1 MNIFKYRIVSS
12 LFSSPSFFLF
22 LLFIHQLY
30 RDFHFPIESE
40 NACRGGEQGKFN
52 LKNLVLNYAFADG
65 IFHGEIDFTRSFP
78 VSLLEPT
85 NPLLPALRHSSAASF
100 VPQLRNSSKVSLEK
114 GYILT
119 FIFFETIV
127 IERTASTGNSNRT
140 KSSKPDLTNKRFLV
154 LPPLL
159 VTTFGSM
166 STRKLFPSDLI

>member
-1 MNIFKYRIVSS
+1 MAVLINALHNSPISRGEYFQIRIVSS
-12 LFSSPSFFLF
+12 YRHFFSFLLSFFFYLS
-22 LLFIHQLY
+22 LY
-30 RDFHFPIESE
+30 RDFHFPIESK
-40 NACRGGEQGKFN
+40 NACRGGGRGQGKFN

-65 IFHGEIDFTRSFP
+65 IFHREIDFTRSFP
-78 VSLLEPT
+78 VSLLEP
-85 NPLLPALRHSSAASF
+85 PSSPPSALRHSSAASF

-127 IERTASTGNSNRT
+127 IERTGNSNRT

-159 VTTFGSM
+159 
-166 STRKLFPSDLI
+166 